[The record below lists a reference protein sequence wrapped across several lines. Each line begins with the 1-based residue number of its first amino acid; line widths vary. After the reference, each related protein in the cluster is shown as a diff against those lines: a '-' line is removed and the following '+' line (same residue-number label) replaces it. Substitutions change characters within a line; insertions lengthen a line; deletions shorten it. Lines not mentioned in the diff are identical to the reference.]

1 MDMPPWTYSQLDAF
15 ETCPRQF
22 YELKVAR
29 NIVEPPSEAQLWGIK
44 VHSAFEAAIKDG
56 TPLPEGMHQW
66 QPLATKLYQLG
77 GTKLTEHRMCLDKS
91 FQPTQWKGSWT
102 RGVADLVVLRGQQAA
117 VLDYKTG
124 KKKPTEQLDIYA
136 GYVFQYHPQVTSV
149 KTGLVWLKERR
160 IEWKL
165 VQRSD
170 APGIWQQVL
179 PRVKKLASAY
189 ERDSWPARTS
199 GLCKAW
205 CPVLSCEFNGKKLTT
220 NRSRNDAQCLN
231 K

>member
-1 MDMPPWTYSQLDAF
+1 MDMPPWTYSKLDAF

-22 YELKVAR
+22 YHLRVAYDVP
-29 NIVEPPSEAQLWGIK
+29 NPPGEAQLWGIK
-44 VHSAFEAAIKDG
+44 VHAAFEAAVRDG
-56 TPLPEGMHQW
+56 TPLPNGMHQW
-66 QPLATKLYQLG
+66 QTLAGKLHALEGEKMVEQ
-77 GTKLTEHRMCLDKS
+77 RMALDIN
-91 FQPTQWKGSWT
+91 FQPSQWKTAWT
-102 RGVADLVVLRGQQAA
+102 RGTADLVILRRHQAA

-124 KKKPTEQLDIYA
+124 RKKPTEQLDIYA
-136 GYVFQYHPQVTSV
+136 GYVFQYHPQVSSV

-160 IEWKL
+160 IEWKTL
-165 VQRSD
+165 QRDD

-189 ERDSWPARTS
+189 ERNSWPARTS

-220 NRSRNDAQCLN
+220 NRSRNDA
-231 K
+231 